1 MNDERDGIDTLRR
14 AIDELA
20 ERLPAGSPRRRLQGA
35 SQVVVAVVVI
45 AAAAIAVYR
54 LVPRAVLAPAVPSAP
69 AALEVEVKFLRVH
82 GREVA
87 ARVFDAARAGT
98 VVVAPATGGSAV
110 ARPMGAVVILQGGPQ

>member
-1 MNDERDGIDTLRR
+1 MNDERDGIDALRR

-20 ERLPAGSPRRRLQGA
+20 ERLPAGSTRRRLPSA
-35 SQVVVAVVVI
+35 SRVVVAAVV

-54 LVPRAVLAPAVPSAP
+54 LVPREAPAPAVLSTP
-69 AALEVEVKFLRVH
+69 AALGVEVKVLRVR

-98 VVVAPATGGSAV
+98 VVVAPATGRRSV
-110 ARPMGAVVILQGGPQ
+110 ARPMGAVVIPKGGAQ

>member
-20 ERLPAGSPRRRLQGA
+20 ERLPAGSPRRRLPGA
-35 SQVVVAVVVI
+35 SRVVVAAVVV

-54 LVPRAVLAPAVPSAP
+54 LVPRQAPTPAVPSAP
-69 AALEVEVKFLRVH
+69 AALGVEVKFLRVR

-98 VVVAPATGGSAV
+98 VVVAPETGGRPV
-110 ARPMGAVVILQGGPQ
+110 ARPMGAVVIPNGGAQ

>member
-20 ERLPAGSPRRRLQGA
+20 ERLPASSPKRRPPGVSR
-35 SQVVVAVVVI
+35 VIVAAVVI

-54 LVPRAVLAPAVPSAP
+54 FVPRQAPAPAVPSAP
-69 AALEVEVKFLRVH
+69 APIGVEVKFLRVR
-82 GREVA
+82 GLDVA

-98 VVVAPATGGSAV
+98 VVVAPATVGRPVTG
-110 ARPMGAVVILQGGPQ
+110 PMGAVLVPKGGAQ